1 MKNIE
6 GALKLLSE
14 YIGEFGGGCGDNSL
28 GISSKFRVLYA
39 QQELAELKLRLKEI
53 AQITDQESGN
63 EFCPACRE
71 HWGEHSEDCWLSIAI
86 GVEE

>member
-28 GISSKFRVLYA
+28 GIGAKFRVAYA
-39 QQELAELKLRLKEI
+39 QQELASLKQHLKEI
-53 AQITDQESGN
+53 EWGTERM
-63 EFCPACRE
+63 CPACWE
-71 HWGEHSEDCWLSIAI
+71 SERNGHKFDCWLHLVIKD
-86 GVEE
+86 